1 MSWGRRHITICVCIS
16 LVLMGSLLLPSLL
29 SERVAKDMLIWKAD
43 TLEIMTLKRDQIIK
57 DAMIKDI
64 ADLKFDCGKDD
75 IETLRNLDFY
85 DSQFWIQGI
94 KLANG
99 SGCSSLG
106 PDLDIIT
113 RSQMKTLIYTLDN
126 YRVGITSTAQRY
138 GVNGDQV
145 IFANV
150 KGNYI
155 YWVLNDV
162 RTYEQL
168 QTPCKDCFYLEYHPK
183 SSHYK
188 LLSFSAGNERV
199 LTQPKDR
206 LLSTSR
212 TYNGMVYSLYAG
224 EELLDYTYAKIQSI
238 VYLFIVAVLGLM
250 AFFYTIIFNY
260 QKSLS
265 GLLHSGLKRQEFVP
279 FYQPVVNVNTG
290 KVEGFEALL
299 RWKHK
304 GDTIC
309 PSTFIEYAEKKGII
323 LPITEQLMERVID
336 DLKEIPEPLWV
347 SINVVPEQIENGSL
361 YAMLAKNR
369 WPYNNRLCFEI
380 TERIKVSDFLSASR
394 EIAKIKLFGYRF
406 KLDDFGTGYGG
417 FSYIQKL
424 GVDEIKID
432 KMFVDTIGVDDL
444 KRDVLDSI
452 IAFSKES
459 HMDVIAEGVET
470 QIQLDYLQ
478 CRGIHLI
485 QGYIY
490 AKPLSFEHLKE
501 WLTEPGRL

>member
-168 QTPCKDCFYLEYHPK
+168 QTPCKDCFY
-183 SSHYK
+183 
-188 LLSFSAGNERV
+188 
-199 LTQPKDR
+199 
-206 LLSTSR
+206 
-212 TYNGMVYSLYAG
+212 
-224 EELLDYTYAKIQSI
+224 
-238 VYLFIVAVLGLM
+238 
-250 AFFYTIIFNY
+250 
-260 QKSLS
+260 
-265 GLLHSGLKRQEFVP
+265 
-279 FYQPVVNVNTG
+279 
-290 KVEGFEALL
+290 
-299 RWKHK
+299 
-304 GDTIC
+304 
-309 PSTFIEYAEKKGII
+309 
-323 LPITEQLMERVID
+323 
-336 DLKEIPEPLWV
+336 
-347 SINVVPEQIENGSL
+347 
-361 YAMLAKNR
+361 
-369 WPYNNRLCFEI
+369 
-380 TERIKVSDFLSASR
+380 
-394 EIAKIKLFGYRF
+394 
-406 KLDDFGTGYGG
+406 
-417 FSYIQKL
+417 
-424 GVDEIKID
+424 
-432 KMFVDTIGVDDL
+432 
-444 KRDVLDSI
+444 
-452 IAFSKES
+452 
-459 HMDVIAEGVET
+459 
-470 QIQLDYLQ
+470 
-478 CRGIHLI
+478 
-485 QGYIY
+485 
-490 AKPLSFEHLKE
+490 
-501 WLTEPGRL
+501 